1 MERTITEKHAY
12 QQIVLALW
20 LFSFHISLFTQA
32 SSPNELEDLHV
43 ESDILAWSEK
53 LNSEVQLLPSP
64 KTQKVSSFASKK
76 SGKDQIIHLL
86 WYKSFC

>member
-43 ESDILAWSEK
+43 ESDILA
-53 LNSEVQLLPSP
+53 
-64 KTQKVSSFASKK
+64 
-76 SGKDQIIHLL
+76 
-86 WYKSFC
+86 